1 MTTKADFSP
10 QEWDL
15 VLEGP
20 SMAGMIVITA
30 SSGGTF
36 KETWAMS
43 KAYLEARKQH
53 GESELLDEIVASKP
67 KTDHTRVHSPQEL
80 REHGL
85 ALLRDVVALVAAK
98 AGAEEVD
105 GYRRFVLFVAQKV
118 AEAHREDG
126 QAVSPAEA
134 DAISQISAALGSD
147 NA

>member
-15 VLEGP
+15 VREGP
-20 SMAGMIVITA
+20 AMAGMIVVTA

-43 KAYLEARKQH
+43 KAYLEARGHH
-53 GESELLDEIVASKP
+53 GESELLDEIVAAKP
-67 KTDHTRVHSPQEL
+67 KTDHARVHSPQEL

-85 ALLRDVVALVAAK
+85 GLLRDSVALVAAK
-98 AGAEEVD
+98 ASAEEVE
-105 GYRRFVLFVAQKV
+105 GYRRFVLFIAQKV

-126 QAVSPAEA
+126 QVVSPAEA
-134 DAISQISAALGSD
+134 DAISQISAALGADS
-147 NA
+147 A